1 MSLTINRSSR
11 PSPTTSTQRNTP
23 ARPTSTSAT
32 PRRKQLF
39 TRDEFVPAG
48 AGARATTATQQKNGP
63 LTPAQTNA
71 LKKELTRVY
80 ERDFKTHLTGSF
92 AYRTA
97 VEHLQQKLIARG
109 EKIEKDGLLGRGTYN
124 AMVRQYG
131 RQAAD
136 EISRH
141 MMKMNRGGEETC

>member
-1 MSLTINRSSR
+1 MSLTVNRSPR
-11 PSPTTSTQRNTP
+11 TSPTAATQRSTP
-23 ARPTSTSAT
+23 VRSTPTSAS
-32 PRRKQLF
+32 PRRTQLF
-39 TRDEFVPAG
+39 TRDEFVRPQG
-48 AGARATTATQQKNGP
+48 AGARATTATQQKTAP

-80 ERDFKTHLTGSF
+80 EKDFKTHLTGSF

-109 EKIEKDGLLGRGTYN
+109 EKVEKDGLLGKGTYN

-136 EISRH
+136 ELSKH
-141 MMKMNRGGEETC
+141 LMKMGRGGEE